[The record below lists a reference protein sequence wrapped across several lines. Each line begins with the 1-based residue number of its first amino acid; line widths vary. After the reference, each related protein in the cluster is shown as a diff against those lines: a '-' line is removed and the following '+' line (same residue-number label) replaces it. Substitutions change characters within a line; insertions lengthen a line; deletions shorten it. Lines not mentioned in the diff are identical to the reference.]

1 MYFETTVEPQ
11 YMGAINLCY
20 SDNAITEYSNWRRA
34 NNITDSSSEMP
45 DSFPIPEVFIT
56 NDIWN
61 KFRAQFLAKWINDD
75 AAAYREIAGENAYVA
90 VDYLDA
96 GEKEQVRRDG
106 DPIEFLTHLT
116 AANIIQVNW
125 SWYFPTNSP
134 NQKAYDRVWKVINN
148 NNRDWAVSEHMTFN
162 GSDFVNYT
170 NAELKQ
176 ILFNTLQQG
185 TQFGWEFV
193 SVDNSGGSF
202 GLYNKDWTPKRV
214 IKIVDDNWAYWLDQI
229 KRIEENK

>member
-1 MYFETTVEPQ
+1 M
-11 YMGAINLCY
+11 
-20 SDNAITEYSNWRRA
+20 
-34 NNITDSSSEMP
+34 
-45 DSFPIPEVFIT
+45 FIT